1 MDFIEGLKESRNIY
15 AECPQCNFIFSL
27 FNARLMHGKNPPKDL
42 LAKSEKQA
50 KIAFDKLEL
59 FQEKYDSDIDEL
71 NQKMSESVYKL
82 KGRINLMNE
91 EYRNNKKLLTEKIR
105 HMKSNIAYSQKE
117 IIKEKTELALLRS
130 RSVIEGH
137 IAELFPFF
145 NKTKYNPAD
154 LCALMPT
161 QPIDFIIFDGL
172 FKKDVSSITF
182 LDVKKGKAQLSQTQK
197 QIKSVIEN
205 GNVYM
210 KKLRVNFDNVKGNAK
225 EES

>member
-1 MDFIEGLKESRNIY
+1 MDFIDGLKESRNIY
-15 AECPQCNFIFSL
+15 AECPHCNFIFSL

-42 LAKSEKQA
+42 LAKSEKQT
-50 KIAFDKLEL
+50 KIALEKLEQ
-59 FQEKYDSDIDEL
+59 FKEKYEFDLEEL
-71 NQKMSESVYKL
+71 NQKMNESTYRL
-82 KGRINLMNE
+82 KDKINLMNE
-91 EYRNNKKLLTEKIR
+91 EYKNNKRMLSEKIR
-105 HMKSNIAYSQKE
+105 HMKSDIAYSQKE
-117 IIKEKTELALLRS
+117 IIKEKTQLALLRS

-145 NKTKYNPAD
+145 NKTNYNPAD

-161 QPIDFIIFDGL
+161 QPIDFIVFDGL

-182 LDVKKGKAQLSQTQK
+182 LDVKKGRSQLNSTQK
-197 QIKSVIEN
+197 QIKDVIKN
-205 GNVYM
+205 GNVHM